1 MIRNRLFARNLSG
14 RTIHAGFLRAMRDT
28 SGLALIEFAFV
39 APILLLL
46 GMAGMELANFAIV
59 KMRLSQ
65 AAVHISDNVSRV
77 GDRDILAAQK
87 IYESDLND
95 LFIGVNLQAGNALD
109 IFEHGRIIVSSLEQ
123 NADGGQW
130 IAWQRCKGKKT
141 FVSRYGPAGT
151 GETGTAFAGMGRTGE
166 EVTASPGT
174 AVMFVEI
181 SYTYQPLVV
190 NGFTRQ
196 FVEPFEMSSSAAFNV
211 RNSRDLTGIFQ
222 TSPASPVA
230 DCTTYDGIS

>member
-1 MIRNRLFARNLSG
+1 MTGLRKIKRNVAR
-14 RTIHAGFLRAMRDT
+14 ALRDNSAVAM
-28 SGLALIEFAFV
+28 IEFAFV

-46 GMAGMELANFAIV
+46 GMAGMELANFAII
-59 KMRLSQ
+59 KLRLGQ

-87 IYESDLND
+87 IYESDIND
-95 LFIGVNLQAGNALD
+95 LFIGVNLQAGQALD
-109 IFEHGRIIVSSLEQ
+109 IYEHGRIIVSSLER
-123 NADGGQW
+123 NSDGGQW
-130 IAWQRCKGKKT
+130 IAWQRCKGKKD
-141 FVSRYGPAGT
+141 FESVYGTAGT
-151 GETGTAFAGMGRTGE
+151 GETGTGFAGMGPTGA
-166 EVTASPGT
+166 EVTAEAGT

-181 SYTYQPLVV
+181 AYTYQPLMV

-196 FVEPFEMSSSAAFNV
+196 FVEPFEMRATAAYNV

-230 DCTTYDGIS
+230 DCDTYDDIS